1 MRPKS
6 VEIQRYA
13 GGNETID
20 RLKSDDEEV
29 WVVNARKG
37 RKVLI
42 LPPGSSP
49 DDAWEAYKAR
59 FLAKDDEEE

>member
-1 MRPKS
+1 MRPAS
-6 VEIQRYA
+6 VEIQQYV

-20 RLKSDDEEV
+20 RLKADDEEV
-29 WVVNARKG
+29 WVVNGRKG

-49 DDAWEAYKAR
+49 DDAWTTYKAR
-59 FLAKDDEEE
+59 FLNGDEE